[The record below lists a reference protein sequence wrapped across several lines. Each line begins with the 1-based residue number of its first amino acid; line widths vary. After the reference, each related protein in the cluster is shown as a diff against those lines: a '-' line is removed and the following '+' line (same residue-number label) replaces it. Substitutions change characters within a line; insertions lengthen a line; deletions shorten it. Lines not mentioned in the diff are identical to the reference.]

1 MLKTMRITT
10 SNSKQSKYIFFF
22 YHFMSTTFCSYQ
34 LSKSSNRFSLDGL
47 AQSFVQAHLTLGL
60 YENHTGLLIFL
71 YQFWAFAVNYE
82 LASGPDFELKL
93 AYILTLILDRHDS
106 GLDQSIGPLP
116 YIFFC
121 SHLLP
126 NILWSCIL
134 YHMIHKWANV
144 GPNLL
149 WVVWKNIAEY
159 TIWVV
164 I

>member
-10 SNSKQSKYIFFF
+10 SNSKQSNYIFFF

-71 YQFWAFAVNYE
+71 YQFWAFAVYYE

-106 GLDQSIGPLP
+106 GLAQSIGPGLGLESAHCH
-116 YIFFC
+116 IFSFVPTFC
-121 SHLLP
+121 LTYYGAAF
-126 NILWSCIL
+126 CI
-134 YHMIHKWANV
+134 I
-144 GPNLL
+144 
-149 WVVWKNIAEY
+149 
-159 TIWVV
+159 
-164 I
+164 